1 MSSNSTVE
9 DSQDSDE
16 SSIEGITSFAECY
29 TVNADVKNAI
39 ILDVTCPQESPN
51 EDTNEAP
58 EDNLEPVEDAPK
70 PTLAIQSEEEKNIG
84 KFKF

>member
-1 MSSNSTVE
+1 M
-9 DSQDSDE
+9 
-16 SSIEGITSFAECY
+16 
-29 TVNADVKNAI
+29 I
-39 ILDVTCPQESPN
+39 ILDVTCPHETPN